1 MNTRAANDCSGRG
14 DGRLTVPSAGRSGSG
29 GTVFFDI
36 IKMRLEYIPPGQ
48 VAKQWSNIH
57 KGVTK

>member
-14 DGRLTVPSAGRSGSG
+14 DGRLTVSVAGRSGSTE
-29 GTVFFDI
+29 TVFFDI
-36 IKMRLEYIPPGQ
+36 VKMRLEYIPPDL

>member
-1 MNTRAANDCSGRG
+1 MNYPHRTGSSARD
-14 DGRLTVPSAGRSGSG
+14 DGRLTVSLAGRSGSG
-29 GTVFFDI
+29 ETVFFDI
-36 IKMRLEYIPPGQ
+36 VKMRLEYIPPAL

>member
-1 MNTRAANDCSGRG
+1 MSYPHRNGSSGRD

-36 IKMRLEYIPPGQ
+36 VKMRLEYIPPDL
-48 VAKQWSNIH
+48 VAKQWRNIH
-57 KGVTK
+57 KET